1 MSSDK
6 LGFFLVFL
14 WYFCVLKVM
23 LFLVTKKEN
32 IKCTNCPIS
41 THLAKKVTC
50 ACHACLCFSYCLY
63 IHSSSLF
70 RFHAKFF
77 FFFPGQYR
85 KMQLSQARSIWF
97 CWQSKVDSMEWSWW
111 SFKGWL
117 KCLLFTLQFMRL
129 LLFIERIG
137 GKLLYVVLRPF
148 FPNLIFLIL
157 SMLPKILY
165 M

>member
-14 WYFCVLKVM
+14 WYFCFLKVM
-23 LFLVTKKEN
+23 LFLVTKKGN

-41 THLAKKVTC
+41 THPAKKKLV
-50 ACHACLCFSYCLY
+50 HATHAYVLVIVYY

-77 FFFPGQYR
+77 FFFPGQCR
-85 KMQLSQARSIWF
+85 KMQLSQTRSIWF

-117 KCLLFTLQFMRL
+117 KCLLFSLKFMRL
-129 LLFIERIG
+129 LLFI
-137 GKLLYVVLRPF
+137 
-148 FPNLIFLIL
+148 
-157 SMLPKILY
+157 
-165 M
+165 